1 MSKIKKN
8 LWRHV
13 LQLGV
18 IALIVGFIVKVFF
31 GGKPADVE
39 AYCPLGGLESLATFL
54 NSNTLACS
62 MSIVQIMIGIVLA
75 IGVILFS
82 KLFCGYVCPLGTITE
97 WMSVLRKK
105 MKIKYEIPMG
115 SVADKVL
122 RVFKYIIL
130 FWIFYMTI
138 TTSELFCKNFD
149 PYYAMATG
157 FRGEITAW
165 MTVISMLLLFLGSLF
180 INMFWCKYICPLG
193 ALSNIFKF
201 TLTFAGLVVLSLIAG
216 ALGLS
221 MPWVWLLGVACVVCY
236 IFEIVYYESKVF
248 PLLRITKDEST
259 CNNCG
264 ACSRKCPQQIDVK
277 SMKVVKH
284 VDCTLCGECIAS
296 CPEKSLNINRRPG
309 LRWVPV
315 ILVIVLFFLALRMS
329 QHWELPTI
337 DERWGDE
344 AKIERLESFERDG
357 MRTVKC
363 FGSSKAFAN
372 KMRTVPGVYGVTT
385 YVNRFA
391 VVIHYDP
398 SETTKEKVEE
408 SMFTPTKRKLNTP
421 PANVEQLKIVTLEVD
436 KLFDRMDI
444 TFLGNIIKERE
455 GFYGIVSEYGC
466 PVKVKLYM
474 DVNKPI
480 DKKELQGIVETRKFE
495 MPVHGG
501 GVKEII
507 CNYELTSVSDQV
519 DTIGRQEF
527 LEYMFPKTSSAFKG
541 NREKYD
547 AEVATAVYEM
557 DYPGID
563 KPLIQRQLPYLGS
576 FLSNNPGILAYETA
590 LRGDMS
596 VIRITYVKDVLDDDK
611 IWEYLQSPQWT
622 IHFKD
627 GSVKDMDPTLSFKQP
642 GKTIDPAI

>member
-13 LQLGV
+13 LQIGV

-54 NSNTLACS
+54 NSSTLACS

-75 IGVILFS
+75 VGVILFS

-97 WMSVLRKK
+97 WLGVLRKK

-201 TLTFAGLVVLSLIAG
+201 TLTFAVLVVLSLIAG
-216 ALGLS
+216 AIGLS
-221 MPWVWLLGVACVVCY
+221 MPWVWLLGVACVICY
-236 IFEIVYYESKVF
+236 IYEIVYYESKVF
-248 PLLRITKDEST
+248 PLLRITKDETT
-259 CNNCG
+259 CTNCG

-277 SMKVVKH
+277 NMKVVKH

-296 CPEKSLNINRRPG
+296 CPEKSLNINRRSG
-309 LRWVPV
+309 LRWVPAIMV
-315 ILVIVLFFLALRMS
+315 VVLFFLALWMS

-398 SETTKEKVEE
+398 TETTKEKVEE

-421 PANVEQLKIVTLEVD
+421 PANVQQLKVVTMEVD

-444 TFLGNIIKERE
+444 TFLGNIIKEKE

-466 PVKVKLYM
+466 PVKVILYM
-474 DVNKPI
+474 DVNKPV

-501 GVKEII
+501 GVKEIT

-527 LEYMFPKTSSAFKG
+527 LDYMFPKTSSAFKG
-541 NREKYD
+541 NKDKYD
-547 AEVATAVYEM
+547 ANVATAVYEM

-596 VIRITYVKDVLDDDK
+596 VIRITYVKDVLDDEK

-627 GSVKDMDPTLSFKQP
+627 GTVKDMDPTLSFKQQ
-642 GKTIDPAI
+642 GKTVE

>member
-13 LQLGV
+13 LQIGV

-54 NSNTLACS
+54 NSSTLACS

-75 IGVILFS
+75 VGVILFS

-97 WMSVLRKK
+97 WLGVLRKK

-201 TLTFAGLVVLSLIAG
+201 TLTFAVLVVLSLIVG
-216 ALGLS
+216 AIGLS
-221 MPWVWLLGVACVVCY
+221 MPWVWLLGVACVICY
-236 IFEIVYYESKVF
+236 IYEIVYYESKVF
-248 PLLRITKDEST
+248 PLLRITKDETT
-259 CNNCG
+259 CTNCG

-277 SMKVVKH
+277 NMKVVKH

-296 CPEKSLNINRRPG
+296 CPEKSLNINRRSG
-309 LRWVPV
+309 LRWVPA
-315 ILVIVLFFLALRMS
+315 ILVVVLFFLALWMS

-398 SETTKEKVEE
+398 TETTKEKVEE

-421 PANVEQLKIVTLEVD
+421 PANVQQLKVVTMEVD

-444 TFLGNIIKERE
+444 TFLGNIIKEKE

-466 PVKVKLYM
+466 PVKVILYM
-474 DVNKPI
+474 DVNKPV

-501 GVKEII
+501 GVKEIT

-527 LEYMFPKTSSAFKG
+527 LDYMFPKTSSAFKG
-541 NREKYD
+541 NKDKYD
-547 AEVATAVYEM
+547 ANVATAVYEM

-596 VIRITYVKDVLDDDK
+596 VIRITYVKDVLDDEK

-627 GSVKDMDPTLSFKQP
+627 GTVKDMDPTLSFKQQ
-642 GKTIDPAI
+642 GKTVE

>member
-1 MSKIKKN
+1 M
-8 LWRHV
+8 
-13 LQLGV
+13 
-18 IALIVGFIVKVFF
+18 
-31 GGKPADVE
+31 P
-39 AYCPLGGLESLATFL
+39 T
-54 NSNTLACS
+54 
-62 MSIVQIMIGIVLA
+62 
-75 IGVILFS
+75 
-82 KLFCGYVCPLGTITE
+82 TE
-97 WMSVLRKK
+97 WLGVLRKK

-201 TLTFAGLVVLSLIAG
+201 TLTFAVLVVLSLIAG
-216 ALGLS
+216 AIGLS
-221 MPWVWLLGVACVVCY
+221 MPWVWLLGVACVICY
-236 IFEIVYYESKVF
+236 IYEIVYYESKVF
-248 PLLRITKDEST
+248 PLLRITKDETT
-259 CNNCG
+259 CTNCG

-277 SMKVVKH
+277 NMKVVKH

-296 CPEKSLNINRRPG
+296 CPEKSLNINRRSG
-309 LRWVPV
+309 LRWVPA
-315 ILVIVLFFLALRMS
+315 ILVVVLFFLALWMS

-398 SETTKEKVEE
+398 TETTKEKVEE

-421 PANVEQLKIVTLEVD
+421 PANVQQLKVVTMEVD

-444 TFLGNIIKERE
+444 TFLGNIIKEKE

-466 PVKVKLYM
+466 PVKVILYM
-474 DVNKPI
+474 DVNKPV

-501 GVKEII
+501 GVKEIT

-527 LEYMFPKTSSAFKG
+527 LDYMFPKTSSAFKG
-541 NREKYD
+541 NKDKYD
-547 AEVATAVYEM
+547 ANVATAVYEM

-596 VIRITYVKDVLDDDK
+596 VIRITYVKDVLDDEK

-627 GSVKDMDPTLSFKQP
+627 GTVKDMDPTLSFKQQ
-642 GKTIDPAI
+642 GKTVE

>member
-13 LQLGV
+13 LQIGV

-54 NSNTLACS
+54 NSSTLACS

-75 IGVILFS
+75 VGVILFS

-97 WMSVLRKK
+97 WLGVLRKK

-201 TLTFAGLVVLSLIAG
+201 TLTFAVLVVLSLIAG
-216 ALGLS
+216 TIGLS
-221 MPWVWLLGVACVVCY
+221 MPWVWLLGVACVICY
-236 IFEIVYYESKVF
+236 IYEIVYYESKVF
-248 PLLRITKDEST
+248 PLLRITKDETT
-259 CNNCG
+259 CTNCG

-277 SMKVVKH
+277 NMKVVKH

-296 CPEKSLNINRRPG
+296 CPEKSLNINRRSG
-309 LRWVPV
+309 LRWVPA
-315 ILVIVLFFLALRMS
+315 ILVVVLFFLALWMS

-398 SETTKEKVEE
+398 TETTKEKVEE

-421 PANVEQLKIVTLEVD
+421 PANVQQLKVVTMEVD

-444 TFLGNIIKERE
+444 TFLGNIIKEKE

-466 PVKVKLYM
+466 PVKVILYM
-474 DVNKPI
+474 DVNKPV

-501 GVKEII
+501 GVKEIT

-527 LEYMFPKTSSAFKG
+527 LDYMFPKTSSAFKG
-541 NREKYD
+541 NKDKYD
-547 AEVATAVYEM
+547 ANVATAVYEM

-596 VIRITYVKDVLDDDK
+596 VIRITYVKDVLDDEK

-627 GSVKDMDPTLSFKQP
+627 GTVKDMDPTLSFKQQ
-642 GKTIDPAI
+642 GKTVE

>member
-13 LQLGV
+13 LQIGV

-54 NSNTLACS
+54 NSSTLACS

-75 IGVILFS
+75 VGVILFS

-97 WMSVLRKK
+97 WLGVLRKK

-122 RVFKYIIL
+122 RIFKYIIL

-201 TLTFAGLVVLSLIAG
+201 TLTFAVLVVLSLIAG
-216 ALGLS
+216 AIGLS
-221 MPWVWLLGVACVVCY
+221 MPWVWLLGVACVICY
-236 IFEIVYYESKVF
+236 IYEIVYYESKVF
-248 PLLRITKDEST
+248 PLLRITKDETT
-259 CNNCG
+259 CTNCG

-277 SMKVVKH
+277 NMKVVKH

-296 CPEKSLNINRRPG
+296 CPEKSLNINRRSG
-309 LRWVPV
+309 LRWVPA
-315 ILVIVLFFLALRMS
+315 ILVVVLFFLALWMS

-398 SETTKEKVEE
+398 TETTKEKVEE

-421 PANVEQLKIVTLEVD
+421 PANVQQLKVVTMEVD

-444 TFLGNIIKERE
+444 TFLGNIIKEKE

-466 PVKVKLYM
+466 PVKVILYM
-474 DVNKPI
+474 DVNKPV

-501 GVKEII
+501 GVKEIT

-527 LEYMFPKTSSAFKG
+527 LDYMFPKTSSAFKG
-541 NREKYD
+541 NKDKYD
-547 AEVATAVYEM
+547 ANVATAVYEM

-590 LRGDMS
+590 LRSDMS
-596 VIRITYVKDVLDDDK
+596 VIRITYVKDVLDDEK

-627 GSVKDMDPTLSFKQP
+627 GTVKDMDPTLSFKQQ
-642 GKTIDPAI
+642 GKTVE

>member
-13 LQLGV
+13 LQIGV

-54 NSNTLACS
+54 NSSTLACS

-75 IGVILFS
+75 VGVILFS

-97 WMSVLRKK
+97 WLGVLRKK

-201 TLTFAGLVVLSLIAG
+201 TLTFAVLVVLSLIVG
-216 ALGLS
+216 AIGLS
-221 MPWVWLLGVACVVCY
+221 MPWVWLLGVACVICY
-236 IFEIVYYESKVF
+236 IYEIVYYESKVF
-248 PLLRITKDEST
+248 PLLRITKDETT
-259 CNNCG
+259 CTNCG

-277 SMKVVKH
+277 NMKVVKH

-296 CPEKSLNINRRPG
+296 CPEKSLNINRRSG
-309 LRWVPV
+309 LRWVPA
-315 ILVIVLFFLALRMS
+315 ILVVVLFFLALWMS

-398 SETTKEKVEE
+398 TETTKEKVEE

-421 PANVEQLKIVTLEVD
+421 PANVQQLKVVTMEVD

-444 TFLGNIIKERE
+444 TFLGNIIKEKE

-466 PVKVKLYM
+466 PVKVILYM
-474 DVNKPI
+474 DVNKPV

-501 GVKEII
+501 GVKEIT
-507 CNYELTSVSDQV
+507 CNYELTSVSEQV

-527 LEYMFPKTSSAFKG
+527 LDYMFPKTSSAFKG
-541 NREKYD
+541 NKDKYD
-547 AEVATAVYEM
+547 ANVATAVYEM

-590 LRGDMS
+590 LRSDMS
-596 VIRITYVKDVLDDDK
+596 VIRITYVKDVLDDEK

-627 GSVKDMDPTLSFKQP
+627 GTVKDMDPTLSFKQQ
-642 GKTIDPAI
+642 GKTVE

>member
-13 LQLGV
+13 LQIGV

-54 NSNTLACS
+54 NSSTLACS

-75 IGVILFS
+75 VGVILFS

-97 WMSVLRKK
+97 WLGVLRKK

-165 MTVISMLLLFLGSLF
+165 MTVISMLLLFLASLF

-201 TLTFAGLVVLSLIAG
+201 TLTFAVLVVLSLIVG
-216 ALGLS
+216 AIGLS
-221 MPWVWLLGVACVVCY
+221 MPWVWLLGVACVICY
-236 IFEIVYYESKVF
+236 IYEIVYYESKVF
-248 PLLRITKDEST
+248 PLLRITKDETT
-259 CNNCG
+259 CTNCG

-277 SMKVVKH
+277 NMKVVKH

-296 CPEKSLNINRRPG
+296 CPEKSLNINRRSG
-309 LRWVPV
+309 LRWVPA
-315 ILVIVLFFLALRMS
+315 ILVVVLFFLALWMS

-398 SETTKEKVEE
+398 TETTKEKVEE

-421 PANVEQLKIVTLEVD
+421 PANVQQLKVVTMEVD

-444 TFLGNIIKERE
+444 TFLGNIIKEKE

-466 PVKVKLYM
+466 PVKVILYM
-474 DVNKPI
+474 DVNKPV

-501 GVKEII
+501 GVKEIT
-507 CNYELTSVSDQV
+507 CNYELTSVSEQV

-527 LEYMFPKTSSAFKG
+527 LDYMFPKTSSAFKG
-541 NREKYD
+541 NKDKYD
-547 AEVATAVYEM
+547 ANVATAVYEM

-590 LRGDMS
+590 LRSDMS
-596 VIRITYVKDVLDDDK
+596 VIRITYVKDVLDDEK

-627 GSVKDMDPTLSFKQP
+627 GTVKDMDPTLSFKQQ
-642 GKTIDPAI
+642 GKTVE

>member
-54 NSNTLACS
+54 NSSTLACS

-75 IGVILFS
+75 VGVILFS

-97 WMSVLRKK
+97 WLGVLRKK

-201 TLTFAGLVVLSLIAG
+201 TLTFAVLVVLSLIAG
-216 ALGLS
+216 AIGLS
-221 MPWVWLLGVACVVCY
+221 MPWVWLLGVACVICY
-236 IFEIVYYESKVF
+236 IYEIVYYESKVF
-248 PLLRITKDEST
+248 PLLRITKDETT
-259 CNNCG
+259 CTNCG

-277 SMKVVKH
+277 NMKVVKH

-296 CPEKSLNINRRPG
+296 CPEKSLNINRRSG
-309 LRWVPV
+309 LRWVPA
-315 ILVIVLFFLALRMS
+315 ILVVVLFFLALWMS

-398 SETTKEKVEE
+398 TETTKEKVEE

-444 TFLGNIIKERE
+444 TFLGNIIKEKE

-466 PVKVKLYM
+466 PVKVILYM
-474 DVNKPI
+474 DVNKPV

-501 GVKEII
+501 GVKEIT

-527 LEYMFPKTSSAFKG
+527 LDYMFPKTSSAFKG
-541 NREKYD
+541 NKDKYD
-547 AEVATAVYEM
+547 ANVATAVYEM

-596 VIRITYVKDVLDDDK
+596 VIRITYVKDVLDDEK

-627 GSVKDMDPTLSFKQP
+627 GTVKDMDPTLSFKQQ
-642 GKTIDPAI
+642 GKTVE

>member
-13 LQLGV
+13 LQIGV

-75 IGVILFS
+75 VGVILFS

-97 WMSVLRKK
+97 WLGILRKK

-201 TLTFAGLVVLSLIAG
+201 TLTFAVLVVLSLIVG
-216 ALGLS
+216 AIGLS
-221 MPWVWLLGVACVVCY
+221 MPWVWLLGVACVICY
-236 IFEIVYYESKVF
+236 IYEIVYYESKVF
-248 PLLRITKDEST
+248 PLLRITKDETT
-259 CNNCG
+259 CTNCG

-277 SMKVVKH
+277 NMKVVKH

-296 CPEKSLNINRRPG
+296 CPEKSLNINRRSG
-309 LRWVPV
+309 LRWVPA
-315 ILVIVLFFLALRMS
+315 ILVVVLFFLALWMS

-398 SETTKEKVEE
+398 TETTKEKVEE

-421 PANVEQLKIVTLEVD
+421 PANVQQLKVVTMEVD

-444 TFLGNIIKERE
+444 TFLGNIIKEKE

-466 PVKVKLYM
+466 PVKVILYM
-474 DVNKPI
+474 DVNKPV

-501 GVKEII
+501 GVKEIT

-527 LEYMFPKTSSAFKG
+527 LDYMFPKTSSAFKG
-541 NREKYD
+541 NKDKYD
-547 AEVATAVYEM
+547 ANVATAVYEM

-596 VIRITYVKDVLDDDK
+596 VIRITYVKDVLDDEK

-627 GSVKDMDPTLSFKQP
+627 GTVKDMDPTLSFKQQ
-642 GKTIDPAI
+642 GKTVE

>member
-13 LQLGV
+13 LQIGV

-54 NSNTLACS
+54 NSSTLACS

-75 IGVILFS
+75 VGVILFS

-97 WMSVLRKK
+97 WLSVLRKK

-201 TLTFAGLVVLSLIAG
+201 TLTFAVLVVLSLIAG
-216 ALGLS
+216 AIGLS
-221 MPWVWLLGVACVVCY
+221 MPWVWLLGVACVICY
-236 IFEIVYYESKVF
+236 IYEIVYYESKVF
-248 PLLRITKDEST
+248 PLLRITKDETT
-259 CNNCG
+259 CTNCG

-277 SMKVVKH
+277 NMKVVKH

-296 CPEKSLNINRRPG
+296 CPEKSLNINRRSG
-309 LRWVPV
+309 LRWVPA
-315 ILVIVLFFLALRMS
+315 ILVVVLFFLALWMS

-398 SETTKEKVEE
+398 TETTKEKVEE

-421 PANVEQLKIVTLEVD
+421 PANVQQLKVVTMEVD

-444 TFLGNIIKERE
+444 TFLGNIIKEKE

-466 PVKVKLYM
+466 PVKVILYM
-474 DVNKPI
+474 DVNKPV

-495 MPVHGG
+495 MPIHGG
-501 GVKEII
+501 GVKEIT

-527 LEYMFPKTSSAFKG
+527 LDYMFPKTSSAFKG
-541 NREKYD
+541 NKDKYD
-547 AEVATAVYEM
+547 ANVATAVYEM

-596 VIRITYVKDVLDDDK
+596 VIRITYVKDVLDDEK

-627 GSVKDMDPTLSFKQP
+627 GTVKDMDPTLSFKQQ
-642 GKTIDPAI
+642 GKTVE

>member
-13 LQLGV
+13 LQIGV

-54 NSNTLACS
+54 NSSTLACS

-75 IGVILFS
+75 VGVILFS

-97 WMSVLRKK
+97 WLGVLRKK

-157 FRGEITAW
+157 FKGEITAW

-201 TLTFAGLVVLSLIAG
+201 TLTFAVLVVLSLIAG
-216 ALGLS
+216 AIGLS
-221 MPWVWLLGVACVVCY
+221 MPWVWLLGVACVICY
-236 IFEIVYYESKVF
+236 IYEIVYYESKVF
-248 PLLRITKDEST
+248 PLLRITKDETT
-259 CNNCG
+259 CTNCG

-277 SMKVVKH
+277 NMKVVKH

-296 CPEKSLNINRRPG
+296 CPEKSLNINRRSG
-309 LRWVPV
+309 LRWVPA
-315 ILVIVLFFLALRMS
+315 ILVVVLFFLALWMS

-398 SETTKEKVEE
+398 TETTKEKVEE

-421 PANVEQLKIVTLEVD
+421 PANVQQLKVVTMEVD

-444 TFLGNIIKERE
+444 TFLGNIIKEKE

-466 PVKVKLYM
+466 PVKVILYM
-474 DVNKPI
+474 DVNKPV

-501 GVKEII
+501 GVKEIT

-527 LEYMFPKTSSAFKG
+527 LDYMFPKTSSAFKG
-541 NREKYD
+541 NKDKYD
-547 AEVATAVYEM
+547 ANVATAVYEM

-596 VIRITYVKDVLDDDK
+596 VIRITYVKDVLDDEK

-627 GSVKDMDPTLSFKQP
+627 GTVKDMDPTLSFKQQ
-642 GKTIDPAI
+642 GKTVE

>member
-13 LQLGV
+13 LQIGV

-54 NSNTLACS
+54 NSSTLACS

-75 IGVILFS
+75 VGVILFS

-97 WMSVLRKK
+97 WLGVLRKK

-201 TLTFAGLVVLSLIAG
+201 TLTFAVLVVLSLIAG
-216 ALGLS
+216 TIGLS
-221 MPWVWLLGVACVVCY
+221 MPWVWLLGVACVICY
-236 IFEIVYYESKVF
+236 IYEIVYYESKVF
-248 PLLRITKDEST
+248 PLLRITKDETT
-259 CNNCG
+259 CTNCG

-277 SMKVVKH
+277 NMKVVKH

-296 CPEKSLNINRRPG
+296 CPEKSLNINRRSG
-309 LRWVPV
+309 LRWVPA
-315 ILVIVLFFLALRMS
+315 ILVVVLFFLALWMS

-344 AKIERLESFERDG
+344 AKIERLESFEREG

-398 SETTKEKVEE
+398 TETTKEKVEE

-421 PANVEQLKIVTLEVD
+421 PANVQQLKVVTMEVD

-444 TFLGNIIKERE
+444 TFLGNIIKEKE

-466 PVKVKLYM
+466 PVKVILYM
-474 DVNKPI
+474 DVNKPV

-501 GVKEII
+501 GVKEIT

-527 LEYMFPKTSSAFKG
+527 LDYMFPKTSSAFKG
-541 NREKYD
+541 NKDKYD
-547 AEVATAVYEM
+547 ANVATAVYEM

-596 VIRITYVKDVLDDDK
+596 VIRITYVKDVLDDEK

-627 GSVKDMDPTLSFKQP
+627 GTVKDMDPTLSFKQQ
-642 GKTIDPAI
+642 GKTVE

>member
-13 LQLGV
+13 LQIGV

-54 NSNTLACS
+54 NSSTLACS

-75 IGVILFS
+75 VGVILFS

-97 WMSVLRKK
+97 WLGVLRKK

-115 SVADKVL
+115 SVTDKVL

-201 TLTFAGLVVLSLIAG
+201 TLTFAVLVVLSLIAG
-216 ALGLS
+216 AIGLS
-221 MPWVWLLGVACVVCY
+221 MPWVWLLGVACVICY
-236 IFEIVYYESKVF
+236 IYEIVYYESKVF
-248 PLLRITKDEST
+248 PLLRITKDETT
-259 CNNCG
+259 CTNCG

-277 SMKVVKH
+277 NMKVVKH

-296 CPEKSLNINRRPG
+296 CPEKSLNINRRSG
-309 LRWVPV
+309 LRWVPA
-315 ILVIVLFFLALRMS
+315 ILVVVLFFLALWMS

-398 SETTKEKVEE
+398 TETTKEKVEE

-421 PANVEQLKIVTLEVD
+421 PANVQQLKVVTMEVD

-444 TFLGNIIKERE
+444 TFLGNIIKEKE

-466 PVKVKLYM
+466 PVKVILYM
-474 DVNKPI
+474 DVNKPV

-501 GVKEII
+501 GVKEIT

-527 LEYMFPKTSSAFKG
+527 LDYMFPKTSSAFKG
-541 NREKYD
+541 NKDKYD
-547 AEVATAVYEM
+547 ANVATAVYEM

-596 VIRITYVKDVLDDDK
+596 VIRITYVKDVLDDEK

-627 GSVKDMDPTLSFKQP
+627 GTVKDMDPTLSFKQQ
-642 GKTIDPAI
+642 GKTVE

>member
-13 LQLGV
+13 LQIGV

-75 IGVILFS
+75 VGVILFS

-97 WMSVLRKK
+97 WLGVLRKK

-201 TLTFAGLVVLSLIAG
+201 TLTFAVLVVLSLIAG
-216 ALGLS
+216 TIGLS
-221 MPWVWLLGVACVVCY
+221 MPWVWLLGVACVICY
-236 IFEIVYYESKVF
+236 IYEIVYYESKVF
-248 PLLRITKDEST
+248 PLLRITKDETT
-259 CNNCG
+259 CTNCG

-277 SMKVVKH
+277 NMKVVKH

-296 CPEKSLNINRRPG
+296 CPEKSLNINRRSG
-309 LRWVPV
+309 LRWVPA
-315 ILVIVLFFLALRMS
+315 ILVVVLFFLALWMS

-344 AKIERLESFERDG
+344 AKIERLESFEREG

-398 SETTKEKVEE
+398 TETTKEKVEE

-421 PANVEQLKIVTLEVD
+421 PANVQQLKVVTMEVD

-444 TFLGNIIKERE
+444 TFLGNIIKEKE

-466 PVKVKLYM
+466 PVKVILYM
-474 DVNKPI
+474 DVNKPV

-501 GVKEII
+501 GVKEIT

-527 LEYMFPKTSSAFKG
+527 LDYMFPKTSSAFKG
-541 NREKYD
+541 NKDKYD
-547 AEVATAVYEM
+547 ANVATAVYEM

-596 VIRITYVKDVLDDDK
+596 VIRITYVKDVLDDEK

-627 GSVKDMDPTLSFKQP
+627 GTVKDMDPTLSFKQQ
-642 GKTIDPAI
+642 GKTVE

>member
-13 LQLGV
+13 LQIGV

-54 NSNTLACS
+54 NSSTLACS

-75 IGVILFS
+75 VGVILFS

-97 WMSVLRKK
+97 WLGVLRKK

-201 TLTFAGLVVLSLIAG
+201 TLTFAVLVVLSLIAG
-216 ALGLS
+216 AIGLS
-221 MPWVWLLGVACVVCY
+221 MPWVWLLGVACVICY
-236 IFEIVYYESKVF
+236 IYEIVYYESKVF
-248 PLLRITKDEST
+248 PLLRITKDETT
-259 CNNCG
+259 CTNCG

-277 SMKVVKH
+277 NMKVVKH

-296 CPEKSLNINRRPG
+296 CPEKSLNINRRSG
-309 LRWVPV
+309 LRWVPA
-315 ILVIVLFFLALRMS
+315 ILVVVLFFLALWMS

-398 SETTKEKVEE
+398 TETTKEKVEE

-421 PANVEQLKIVTLEVD
+421 PANVQQLKVVTMEVD
-436 KLFDRMDI
+436 KLFYRMDI
-444 TFLGNIIKERE
+444 TFLGNIIKEKE

-466 PVKVKLYM
+466 PVKVILYM
-474 DVNKPI
+474 DVNKPV

-495 MPVHGG
+495 MPIHGG
-501 GVKEII
+501 GVKEIT

-527 LEYMFPKTSSAFKG
+527 LDYMFPKTSSAFKG
-541 NREKYD
+541 NKDKYD
-547 AEVATAVYEM
+547 ANVATAVYEM

-596 VIRITYVKDVLDDDK
+596 VIRITYVKDVLDDEK

-627 GSVKDMDPTLSFKQP
+627 GTVKDMDPTLSFKQQ
-642 GKTIDPAI
+642 GKTVE

>member
-13 LQLGV
+13 LQIGV

-54 NSNTLACS
+54 NSSTLACS

-75 IGVILFS
+75 VGVILFS

-97 WMSVLRKK
+97 WLGVLRKK

-201 TLTFAGLVVLSLIAG
+201 TLTFAVLVVLSLIVG
-216 ALGLS
+216 AIGLS
-221 MPWVWLLGVACVVCY
+221 MPWVWLLGVACVICY
-236 IFEIVYYESKVF
+236 IYEIVYYESKVF
-248 PLLRITKDEST
+248 PLLRITKDETT
-259 CNNCG
+259 CTNCG

-277 SMKVVKH
+277 NMKVVKH

-296 CPEKSLNINRRPG
+296 CPEKSLNINRRSG
-309 LRWVPV
+309 LRWVPA
-315 ILVIVLFFLALRMS
+315 ILVVVLFFLALWMS

-398 SETTKEKVEE
+398 TETTKEKVEE

-421 PANVEQLKIVTLEVD
+421 PANVQQLKVVTMEVD

-444 TFLGNIIKERE
+444 TFLGNIIKEKE

-466 PVKVKLYM
+466 PVKVILYM
-474 DVNKPI
+474 DVNKPV

-501 GVKEII
+501 GVKEIT
-507 CNYELTSVSDQV
+507 CNYELTSVSEQV

-527 LEYMFPKTSSAFKG
+527 LDYMFPKTSSAFKG
-541 NREKYD
+541 NKDKYD
-547 AEVATAVYEM
+547 ANVATAVYEM

-590 LRGDMS
+590 LRSDMS
-596 VIRITYVKDVLDDDK
+596 VIRITYVKDVLDDEK

-627 GSVKDMDPTLSFKQP
+627 GTVKDMDPTLSFKLQ
-642 GKTIDPAI
+642 GKTVE

>member
-13 LQLGV
+13 LQIGV

-54 NSNTLACS
+54 NSSTLACS

-75 IGVILFS
+75 VGVILFS

-97 WMSVLRKK
+97 WLGVLRKK

-201 TLTFAGLVVLSLIAG
+201 TLTFAVLVVLSLIAG
-216 ALGLS
+216 AIGLS
-221 MPWVWLLGVACVVCY
+221 MPWVWLLGVACVICY
-236 IFEIVYYESKVF
+236 IYEIVYYESKVF
-248 PLLRITKDEST
+248 PLLRITKDETT
-259 CNNCG
+259 CTNCG

-277 SMKVVKH
+277 NMKVVKH

-296 CPEKSLNINRRPG
+296 CPEKSLNINRRSG
-309 LRWVPV
+309 LRWVPA
-315 ILVIVLFFLALRMS
+315 ILVVVLFFLALWMS

-344 AKIERLESFERDG
+344 AKIERLESFEREG

-398 SETTKEKVEE
+398 TETTKEKVEE

-421 PANVEQLKIVTLEVD
+421 PANVQQLKVVTMEVD

-444 TFLGNIIKERE
+444 TFLGNIIKEKE

-466 PVKVKLYM
+466 PVKVILYM
-474 DVNKPI
+474 DVNKPV

-501 GVKEII
+501 GVKEIT

-527 LEYMFPKTSSAFKG
+527 LDYMFPKTSSAFKG
-541 NREKYD
+541 NKDKYD
-547 AEVATAVYEM
+547 ANVATAVYEM

-596 VIRITYVKDVLDDDK
+596 VIRITYVKDVLDDEK

-627 GSVKDMDPTLSFKQP
+627 GTVKDMDPTLSFKQQ
-642 GKTIDPAI
+642 GKTVE

>member
-13 LQLGV
+13 LQIGV

-54 NSNTLACS
+54 NSSTLACS

-75 IGVILFS
+75 VGVILFS

-97 WMSVLRKK
+97 WLGVLRKK

-201 TLTFAGLVVLSLIAG
+201 TLTFAVLVVLSLIAG
-216 ALGLS
+216 AIGLS
-221 MPWVWLLGVACVVCY
+221 MPWVWLLGVACVICY
-236 IFEIVYYESKVF
+236 IYEIVYYESKVF
-248 PLLRITKDEST
+248 PLLRITKDETT
-259 CNNCG
+259 CTNCG

-277 SMKVVKH
+277 NMKVVKH

-296 CPEKSLNINRRPG
+296 CPEKSLNINRRSG
-309 LRWVPV
+309 LRWVPA
-315 ILVIVLFFLALRMS
+315 ILVVVLFFLALWMS

-398 SETTKEKVEE
+398 TETTKEKVEE

-421 PANVEQLKIVTLEVD
+421 PANVQQLKVVTMEVD

-444 TFLGNIIKERE
+444 TFLGNIIKEKE

-466 PVKVKLYM
+466 PVKVILYM
-474 DVNKPI
+474 DVNKPV

-501 GVKEII
+501 GVKEIT

-527 LEYMFPKTSSAFKG
+527 LDYMFPKTSSAFKG
-541 NREKYD
+541 NKDKYD
-547 AEVATAVYEM
+547 ANVATAVYEM

-596 VIRITYVKDVLDDDK
+596 VIRITYVKDVLDDEK

-627 GSVKDMDPTLSFKQP
+627 GTVKDMDPTLSFKQQ
-642 GKTIDPAI
+642 GKTVE

>member
-13 LQLGV
+13 LQIGV

-54 NSNTLACS
+54 NSSTLACS

-75 IGVILFS
+75 VGVILFS

-97 WMSVLRKK
+97 WLGVLRKK

-201 TLTFAGLVVLSLIAG
+201 TLTFAVLVVLSLIAG
-216 ALGLS
+216 AIGLS
-221 MPWVWLLGVACVVCY
+221 MPWVWLLGVACVICY
-236 IFEIVYYESKVF
+236 IYEIVYYESKVF
-248 PLLRITKDEST
+248 PLLRITKDETT
-259 CNNCG
+259 CTNCG

-277 SMKVVKH
+277 NMKVVKH

-296 CPEKSLNINRRPG
+296 CPEKSLNINRRSG
-309 LRWVPV
+309 LRWVPA
-315 ILVIVLFFLALRMS
+315 ILVVVLFFLALWMS

-398 SETTKEKVEE
+398 TETTKEKVEE

-421 PANVEQLKIVTLEVD
+421 PANVQQLKVVTMEVD

-444 TFLGNIIKERE
+444 TFLGNIIKEKE

-466 PVKVKLYM
+466 PVKVILYM
-474 DVNKPI
+474 DVTN
-480 DKKELQGIVETRKFE
+480 
-495 MPVHGG
+495 
-501 GVKEII
+501 
-507 CNYELTSVSDQV
+507 
-519 DTIGRQEF
+519 
-527 LEYMFPKTSSAFKG
+527 
-541 NREKYD
+541 
-547 AEVATAVYEM
+547 
-557 DYPGID
+557 
-563 KPLIQRQLPYLGS
+563 PLIKKNCKESWKPANSKCRFTGAGS
-576 FLSNNPGILAYETA
+576 KKSLVTTS
-590 LRGDMS
+590 
-596 VIRITYVKDVLDDDK
+596 
-611 IWEYLQSPQWT
+611 
-622 IHFKD
+622 
-627 GSVKDMDPTLSFKQP
+627 
-642 GKTIDPAI
+642 

>member
-13 LQLGV
+13 LQIGV

-54 NSNTLACS
+54 NSSTLACS

-75 IGVILFS
+75 VGVILFS

-97 WMSVLRKK
+97 WLGVLRKK

-201 TLTFAGLVVLSLIAG
+201 TLTFAVLVVLSLIAG
-216 ALGLS
+216 AIGLS
-221 MPWVWLLGVACVVCY
+221 MPWVWLLGVACVICY
-236 IFEIVYYESKVF
+236 IYEIVYYESKVF
-248 PLLRITKDEST
+248 PLLRITKDETT
-259 CNNCG
+259 CTNCG

-277 SMKVVKH
+277 NMKVVKH

-296 CPEKSLNINRRPG
+296 CPEKSLNINRRSG
-309 LRWVPV
+309 LRWVPA
-315 ILVIVLFFLALRMS
+315 ILVVVLFFLALWMS

-344 AKIERLESFERDG
+344 AKIERLESFEREG

-398 SETTKEKVEE
+398 TETTKEKVEE

-421 PANVEQLKIVTLEVD
+421 PANVQQLKVVTMEVD

-444 TFLGNIIKERE
+444 TFLGNIIKEKE

-466 PVKVKLYM
+466 PVKVILYM
-474 DVNKPI
+474 DVNKPV

-501 GVKEII
+501 GVKEIT

-527 LEYMFPKTSSAFKG
+527 LDYMFPKTSSAFKG
-541 NREKYD
+541 NKDKYD
-547 AEVATAVYEM
+547 ANVATAVYEM

-596 VIRITYVKDVLDDDK
+596 VIRITYVKDVLDDAK

-627 GSVKDMDPTLSFKQP
+627 GTVKDMDPTLSFKQQ
-642 GKTIDPAI
+642 GKTVE

>member
-18 IALIVGFIVKVFF
+18 IAVIAGFILKVFF
-31 GGKPADVE
+31 GGEPANVE
-39 AYCPLGGLESLATFL
+39 AYCPFGGLQSLVTYL

-62 MSIVQIMIGIVLA
+62 MSIVQIMMGVTLA

-82 KLFCGYVCPLGTITE
+82 KLFCGYLCPLGTVTE
-97 WMSVLRKK
+97 WMAVLRKK
-105 MKIKYEIPMG
+105 MKININITTG
-115 SVADKVL
+115 SVVDKIL
-122 RVFKYIIL
+122 RAIKYILL

-138 TTSELFCKNFD
+138 SSSELFCKNFD
-149 PYYAMATG
+149 PYYAIATG
-157 FRGEITAW
+157 FKGELTAW
-165 MTVISMLLLFLGSLF
+165 MAVISIACLFLGNLF

-193 ALSNIFKF
+193 ALSNVFKF
-201 TLTFAGLVVLSLIAG
+201 TLTFLGLLILSLI
-216 ALGLS
+216 LGYFGLP
-221 MPWVWLLGVACVVCY
+221 MQWYWLLGASCVIGY
-236 IFEIVYYESKVF
+236 IFEIVYHESKVF
-248 PLLRITKDEST
+248 PLLRITRDDEKCT
-259 CNNCG
+259 HCG
-264 ACSRKCPQQIDVK
+264 LCSKKCPQQIDVK
-277 SMKVVKH
+277 NMKVVKH

-296 CPEKSLNINRRPG
+296 CPEKSLNINRRSG
-309 LRWVPV
+309 LRWVPA
-315 ILVIVLFFLALRMS
+315 ILVVVLFFLALWMS

-398 SETTKEKVEE
+398 TETTKEKVEE

-421 PANVEQLKIVTLEVD
+421 PANVQQLKVVTMEVD

-444 TFLGNIIKERE
+444 TFLGNIIKEKE

-466 PVKVKLYM
+466 PVKVILYM
-474 DVNKPI
+474 DVNKPV

-501 GVKEII
+501 GVKEIT

-527 LEYMFPKTSSAFKG
+527 LDYMFPKTSSAFKG
-541 NREKYD
+541 NKDKYD
-547 AEVATAVYEM
+547 ANVATAVYEM

-596 VIRITYVKDVLDDDK
+596 VIRITYVKDVLDDEK

-627 GSVKDMDPTLSFKQP
+627 GTVKDMDPTLSFKQQ
-642 GKTIDPAI
+642 GKTVE

>member
-1 MSKIKKN
+1 
-8 LWRHV
+8 
-13 LQLGV
+13 
-18 IALIVGFIVKVFF
+18 
-31 GGKPADVE
+31 
-39 AYCPLGGLESLATFL
+39 
-54 NSNTLACS
+54 

-75 IGVILFS
+75 VGVILFS

-97 WMSVLRKK
+97 WLGVLRKK

-201 TLTFAGLVVLSLIAG
+201 TLTFAVLVVLSLIAG
-216 ALGLS
+216 AIGLS
-221 MPWVWLLGVACVVCY
+221 MPWVWLLGVACVICY
-236 IFEIVYYESKVF
+236 IYEIVYYESKVF
-248 PLLRITKDEST
+248 PLLCITKDETT
-259 CNNCG
+259 CTNCG

-277 SMKVVKH
+277 NMKVVKH

-296 CPEKSLNINRRPG
+296 CPEKSLNINRRSG
-309 LRWVPV
+309 LRWVPA
-315 ILVIVLFFLALRMS
+315 ILVVVLFFLALWMS

-398 SETTKEKVEE
+398 TETTKEKVEE

-421 PANVEQLKIVTLEVD
+421 PANVQQLKVVTMEVD

-444 TFLGNIIKERE
+444 TFLGNIIKEKE

-466 PVKVKLYM
+466 PVKVILYM
-474 DVNKPI
+474 DVNKPV

-501 GVKEII
+501 GVKEIT

-527 LEYMFPKTSSAFKG
+527 LDYMFPKTSSAFKG
-541 NREKYD
+541 NKDKYD
-547 AEVATAVYEM
+547 ANVATAVYEM

-596 VIRITYVKDVLDDDK
+596 VIRITYVKDVLDDEK

-627 GSVKDMDPTLSFKQP
+627 GTVKDMDPTLSFKQQ
-642 GKTIDPAI
+642 GKTVE